1 MTASTKEILFETSH
15 VNEMNLHILSTDK
28 FKTTTIVLLIQQPL
42 AEETVTKTALL
53 SMVMKRATARFPET
67 RLLREHLDFLYGA
80 IFDVDVTKKGER
92 QILQV
97 YMEIPNEKFL
107 SEQTPLLEQAIQLV
121 GEVVTQP
128 YLENGKFAEK
138 YIRTEKESL
147 RKRIESIVDDKM
159 RYANQRVTEEMCAG
173 EPFGLPVNGRIA
185 DLAEIDGAVLHAHY
199 EDLLA
204 HYPIDIF
211 VVGDVG
217 AEQVK
222 SYIQT
227 YINVNGRQV
236 KAFTVKSAPKHVTKT
251 REVIERLDVNQG
263 KLNIGC
269 RTQISYPDDDYPALL
284 IANGVLGGF
293 PHSKLF
299 VNVREKASLA
309 YYAVSRLESHKGI
322 LMIMSGI
329 EVGNYEKALLIINEQ
344 LKLVQAGQISEQEM
358 AQTKATLINQ
368 FRELLDSPRMMV
380 DFTYNG
386 ILSGRTR
393 RLGELLDELTH
404 VTVDQVKAVAGKIQM
419 DTIYLLR
426 DQKGEA

>member
-28 FKTTTIVLLIQQPL
+28 FKTTTIVLMIQQPL

-92 QILQV
+92 QIVQV

-138 YIRTEKESL
+138 YVRTEKESL
-147 RKRIESIVDDKM
+147 RKRIESLVDDKM

-173 EPFGLPVNGRIA
+173 EPFGLLVYGRIA
-185 DLAEIDGAVLHAHY
+185 DLAEIDGGVLHSHY
-199 EDLLA
+199 QDLLA

-211 VVGDVG
+211 VVGDVQ

-227 YINVNGRQV
+227 YIKMNGRQV
-236 KAFTVKSAPKHVTKT
+236 KAFTVKSTPKHVTNT
-251 REVIERLDVNQG
+251 REVIERLEVNQG

-269 RTQISYPDDDYPALL
+269 RTKISYPDDDYPALL

-299 VNVREKASLA
+299 VNVREKESLA

-329 EVGNYEKALLIINEQ
+329 EVGNYQKALLIINEQ

-358 AQTKATLINQ
+358 SQTKATLINQ

-386 ILSGRTR
+386 IFSGRTR
-393 RLGELLDELTH
+393 RLSELLDEINQI
-404 VTVDQVKAVAGKIQM
+404 TVDQVKAAAGKIQM